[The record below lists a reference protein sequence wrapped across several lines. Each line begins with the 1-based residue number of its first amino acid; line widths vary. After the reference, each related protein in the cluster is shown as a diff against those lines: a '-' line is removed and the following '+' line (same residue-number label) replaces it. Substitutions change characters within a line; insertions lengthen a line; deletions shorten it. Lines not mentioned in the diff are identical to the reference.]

1 MVALNKEVSS
11 KWLVE
16 TTLEIQCKDHPTYT
30 PKELI
35 GDVYREKGV
44 TISYRVAWK
53 AKERARAQ
61 IHGDHV
67 FAYQNLRNY
76 CQNFLQANPSI
87 VAHVQETIECHFLC
101 IFIEPYSASINGFM
115 HCRPIIGLDGTHFK
129 GKYLGILL
137 TATTIDAQ
145 GALFPIAFGVVIAEN
160 DDNWRWFL

>member
-16 TTLEIQCKDHPTYT
+16 TTLEKFKYRPIYTHT

-76 CQNFLQANPSI
+76 CQNILEANPGS
-87 VAHVQETIECHFLC
+87 VAHVQETIEGHFLR
-101 IFIEPYSASINGFM
+101 IFIAYNASINGFM
-115 HCRPIIGLDGTHFK
+115 HCRPIIILHGTHLK
-129 GKYLGILL
+129 
-137 TATTIDAQ
+137 
-145 GALFPIAFGVVIAEN
+145 
-160 DDNWRWFL
+160 